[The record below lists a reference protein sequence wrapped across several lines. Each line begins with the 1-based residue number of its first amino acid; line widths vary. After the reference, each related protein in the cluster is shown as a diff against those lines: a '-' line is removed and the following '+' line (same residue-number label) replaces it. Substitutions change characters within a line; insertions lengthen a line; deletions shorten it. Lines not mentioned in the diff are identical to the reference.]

1 MSIWRVFEFLD
12 GRNRGIVSAWLEHE
26 RVPKDQLAAFR
37 AKIDA
42 LSSGGPEMVP
52 GLIAGPIKQRKLGIT
67 GIYKMKIKGNKG
79 WVQLR
84 PMLCF
89 GPLARDSNVIT
100 MLVGAVEKDQKLI
113 PYDCLKRADGNR
125 RILLNDPARRRILRI
140 PR

>member
-1 MSIWRVFEFLD
+1 
-12 GRNRGIVSAWLEHE
+12 
-26 RVPKDQLAAFR
+26 
-37 AKIDA
+37 
-42 LSSGGPEMVP
+42 MVP
-52 GLIAGPIKQRKLGIT
+52 RWCLGLIAGPIKQRKLGIT

-89 GPLARDSNVIT
+89 GPFAHDSKVIT
-100 MLVGAVEKDQKLI
+100 MLLGTVEKDRKLI

-125 RILLNDPARRRILRI
+125 RILLNDPARRRTLRI